1 MKFVNVDWSWVSMVV
16 VVMVLLMGAVISG
29 TPLQCDDP
37 EGNPEATYGKLQSIP
52 PPSGGSESIALA
64 DEPMQSVPAKTQQDV
79 LKSRN
84 SKFLGVDRSSEES

>member
-1 MKFVNVDWSWVSMVV
+1 MKLITFGLCLVTLAM
-16 VVMVLLMGAVISG
+16 LMAVISG

-37 EGNPEATYGKLQSIP
+37 EGDPEATYGKLQSIP
-52 PPSGGSESIALA
+52 PPSSDSAVLA
-64 DEPMQSVPAKTQQDV
+64 DKPVEFVPSKTQQDV